1 MVTTFGITESQANE
15 IVVKPYD
22 NTWVLV
28 RKDAYDFF
36 MNTIND
42 QKFKITILEERVKVS
57 EEGRQKEY
65 DQFILER
72 QAKEALIQTLT
83 TSKEVAINEMN
94 RLNQVVSKQGVQIQW
109 LDTLLKISLAFNV
122 YQAFD

>member
-42 QKFKITILEERVKVS
+42 QKFKITILEEKVKVS